1 MKTHEHIVAV
11 VEPARDGESA
21 LDVAQ
26 KVVSSGGQATVV
38 VLVSLKTMS
47 DVRDFAE
54 AESLTVPDATEI
66 YFDRLA
72 ETYKS
77 MIGSSNTS
85 AVITEN
91 ASSGRSVFEMASRI
105 RPTSIVVPQR
115 VANQRGWRSSVARS
129 AVPVLITP
137 PVAEAA

>member
-1 MKTHEHIVAV
+1 MNTQEHIVAV
-11 VEPARDGESA
+11 VEPACDGEAA

-38 VLVSLKTMS
+38 VLVSRKTMS

-66 YFDRLA
+66 YFERLA
-72 ETYKS
+72 ETYAS
-77 MIGSSNTS
+77 MIGSPNTS
-85 AVITEN
+85 AVVTEN
-91 ASSGRSVFEMASRI
+91 ASSGRSVFELASRLQ
-105 RPTSIVVPQR
+105 PTSIVVPQR
-115 VANQRGWRSSVARS
+115 VANQRGWRSSVARA

-137 PVAEAA
+137 PIANAA

>member
-1 MKTHEHIVAV
+1 MKTQEHIVAV
-11 VEPARDGESA
+11 VEPARDGEAA

-38 VLVSLKTMS
+38 VLVSRKTMS

-54 AESLTVPDATEI
+54 AESLTVPDAIEI

-85 AVITEN
+85 AIVTEN
-91 ASSGRSVFEMASRI
+91 ASAGRSVFELASRI
-105 RPTSIVVPQR
+105 QPTSIVMPQR

-137 PVAEAA
+137 PIAEAA